1 MSSLGSLGR
10 KFTAPRFL
18 LVLLAAAAFALPFSL
33 LFSPTAARAD
43 GDPVPDII
51 AVLRGEPIGGIT
63 PVGISAYFV
72 SESARRLVTHVSH
85 VNLPEHTELTVFLND
100 TSIGTIMLDDHRGT
114 LFLSTEHGD
123 TVPEV
128 VAGDVLSVR
137 NGETTI
143 LEGPFTAFVTPTPEP
158 SHTPTASPTPFEIT
172 HFFAALTGP
181 PIGGVIPRG
190 FSAYVS
196 FNDTRRIDVFVAH
209 VNLPEDEV
217 LTVNI
222 GGIDVG
228 TITLDDHQ
236 GALHLD
242 TRHGDTVPAV
252 QEGTPITITQADGTV
267 VLSGVYTNMPP
278 SPSPTATGTP
288 EPSETETPEPTETE
302 TPEPSHTPTASP
314 TGTVTPEPS
323 ETETPEPSHT
333 PTASPTGSP
342 TPRLPHVFGARL
354 NGANE
359 VPPVETDGRG
369 MGLVLLNREE
379 TSISVRVQYHRHLSS
394 DVTAITINGPAMP
407 GENAPVIFSLDLPT
421 PPHSVARGTF
431 TITPEQLAELRA
443 GLWYF
448 QIATVDHP
456 DGEIR
461 GQIHSINHRDDFGDD
476 GISDISV
483 TRSSVTGEIIWY
495 VLNSADQ
502 TVRAATFGQSG
513 DLNVQG
519 DYDGDGIA
527 DVSVFTP
534 ATGNWQIK
542 GSATDHTVIYHWGS
556 NGDIPVVGDYDS
568 DGINDLAVFRPSDGN
583 WYIRRSTD
591 LGTIA
596 THFGTNG
603 DRPVSGDFD
612 GDGRNDLTVFRP
624 STGDW
629 YINRSSD
636 GQFAGI
642 HWGTNGDRPVAGD
655 FDGDGLADVAVFRP
669 SDGNWYINRS
679 SDGQFTA
686 QNFGLAGDIPVP
698 CEFDGDGLTDIAVF
712 RPSDGNWYITRSS
725 DQSVAAYHFGIATD
739 RPGPAIYAP

>member
-1 MSSLGSLGR
+1 MSHLGSLGR
-10 KFTAPRFL
+10 NNTAPRFL
-18 LVLLAAAAFALPFSL
+18 LVLLAAVAFALPFSL
-33 LFSPTAARAD
+33 MYSSTVARAD

-51 AVLRGEPIGGIT
+51 AVLRGDPIGGVT
-63 PVGISAYFV
+63 PAGFSAYFV
-72 SESARRLVTHVSH
+72 SESGRRLVTQVGH
-85 VNLPEHTELTVFLND
+85 VNLPEDTELGVFLNGN
-100 TSIGTIMLDDHRGT
+100 SIGTIRLDDHRGT

-128 VAGDVLSVR
+128 VSGDVLSVR
-137 NGETTI
+137 NGDTTI
-143 LEGPFTAFVTPTPEP
+143 LEGTFGAFVTPTPPP
-158 SHTPTASPTPFEIT
+158 SHTPTASPTPFDIT
-172 HFFAALTGP
+172 HFFAVLTGP
-181 PIGGVIPRG
+181 PIGGIMPRG
-190 FSAYVS
+190 FSSYIA
-196 FNDTRRIDVFVAH
+196 FNDVRRIDVYVSH

-222 GGIDVG
+222 DGTAVG
-228 TITLDDHQ
+228 TIRLDDHE

-242 TRHGDTVPAV
+242 TRHGDTVPV
-252 QEGTPITITQADGTV
+252 VVEGTPITITQADGTV

-278 SPSPTATGTP
+278 SPSAT
-288 EPSETETPEPTETE
+288 PTETA
-302 TPEPSHTPTASP
+302 TSTPTPHPAS
-314 TGTVTPEPS
+314 
-323 ETETPEPSHT
+323 
-333 PTASPTGSP
+333 
-342 TPRLPHVFGARL
+342 VFGARL

-359 VPPVETDGRG
+359 VPPVETEGRG
-369 MGLVLLNREE
+369 KGLILLSHDE
-379 TSISVRVQYHRHLSS
+379 TTIYVRVQYHRGLSS

-421 PPHSVARGTF
+421 PPHTVARGTF
-431 TITPEQLAELRA
+431 TVTPEQLAELRA

-483 TRSSVTGEIIWY
+483 TRRSETGDITWY

-502 TVRAATFGQSG
+502 TVRAATFGRAG
-513 DLNVQG
+513 DINVQG
-519 DYDGDGIA
+519 DYDGDSIA

-534 ATGNWQIK
+534 ATGNWQIR
-542 GSATDHTVIYHWGS
+542 GSATNHVLIYHWGL
-556 NGDIPVVGDYDS
+556 NGDIPVVGDYDG

-583 WYIRRSTD
+583 WYIRRSID

-596 THFGTNG
+596 FHWGTNG
-603 DRPVSGDFD
+603 DRPVSGDYD
-612 GDGRNDLTVFRP
+612 GDGRNDLAVFRP

-629 YINRSSD
+629 YIRRSSD
-636 GQFAGI
+636 GQFSGI
-642 HWGTNGDRPVAGD
+642 HWGTNGDQPVSGD
-655 FDGDGLADVAVFRP
+655 FDGDGSSDVAIFRP

-679 SDGQFTA
+679 SDGEFTA
-686 QNFGLAGDIPVP
+686 QHFGLAGDIPVP

-712 RPSDGNWYITRSS
+712 RPADGNWYITRSS

-739 RPGPAIYAP
+739 RPGPVIYAP